1 MIGILL
7 INLGTP
13 EAPTEAAVREYLNVF
28 LSDPYVI
35 TLPKILRDVL
45 VQKVILPK
53 RPKQSAHAYQQIW
66 TDQGSPL
73 LVNSLALQNTL
84 QKKMG
89 DSYCIELGM
98 RYSKPSIEDGIHALV
113 KKNCGK
119 IIILPLYPQFA
130 NATTQST
137 LDVVN
142 ATFKK
147 IKCGAEIKII
157 RDFYNQDF
165 YIDSF
170 ANIIRDSFEKN
181 NSEYILF
188 SYHGLPIRQ
197 LNKKNCSKHCHLK
210 HHCPVNHDQT
220 TNCYRAQCYATTDLI
235 AKKLGLTE
243 NKYQTTFQS
252 RLGFTQWIG
261 PYTDH
266 ALHHLREKGI
276 KKLSVVCPSFVA
288 DCIETLEE
296 INIRLRAQWITF
308 GGESFELIP
317 CLNADETW
325 VNTLSEWIC
334 NQSGL

>member
-13 EAPTEAAVREYLNVF
+13 ESPTEDAVRKYLDVF

-35 TLPKILRDVL
+35 TLPKILRDIL
-45 VQKVILPK
+45 VQKIILPK
-53 RPKQSAHAYQQIW
+53 RPKLSAHAYQQVW
-66 TDQGSPL
+66 TEQGSPL
-73 LVNSLALQNTL
+73 LVNSLALQNAL
-84 QKKMG
+84 QKKLG
-89 DSYCIELGM
+89 ANYCVELGM
-98 RYSKPSIEDGIHALV
+98 RYSKPSIDDGIQALM
-113 KKNCGK
+113 KKNCEK
-119 IIILPLYPQFA
+119 IIVLPLYPQFA

-142 ATFKK
+142 EAFKK
-147 IKCGAEIKII
+147 IKTTTEIKIV

-170 ANIIRDSFEKN
+170 AKIINASVDTS

-197 LNKKNCSKHCHLK
+197 LNKKNCAQHCHLK
-210 HHCPVNHDQT
+210 HHCPVNHDEP

-235 AKKLGLTE
+235 AKKCGLSE

-252 RLGFTQWIG
+252 RLGFTKWIG

-266 ALHHLREKGI
+266 VLHHLRETGI
-276 KKLSVVCPSFVA
+276 TKLSVVCPSFVA

-296 INIRLRAQWITF
+296 INIRLRAQWMAL
-308 GGESFELIP
+308 GGETFELIP
-317 CLNADETW
+317 CLNANADW
-325 VNTLSEWIC
+325 VATLANWI
-334 NQSGL
+334 SS